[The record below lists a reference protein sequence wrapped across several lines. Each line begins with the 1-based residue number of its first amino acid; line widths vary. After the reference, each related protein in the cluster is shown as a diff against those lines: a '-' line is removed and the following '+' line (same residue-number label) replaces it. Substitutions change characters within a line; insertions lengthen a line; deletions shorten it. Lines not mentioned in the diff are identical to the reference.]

1 MYRKFSENFDPKRK
15 EEKDM
20 ATMAWT
26 FQGKEG
32 VFRLEQPELSSYLYF
47 PLVNEAGMMSS
58 VSPNLHGQSAT
69 GHNSFLLEPI
79 SVESLHN
86 SKAARNFWVDLEG
99 YGAWSATGN
108 SARQNAALFS
118 EEKEKTWLEAGFLW
132 HKVTR
137 ENNVSGLRAET
148 TSFVPVTNDKI
159 ELMKVRLTNIG
170 NAELTLTPTAAIP
183 LYARSADDLRDHRHV
198 TSLLHRIYTSVH
210 GVEVQPSL
218 SFDERGH
225 RVNQT
230 TYGVFG
236 AVQDGAAP
244 VGFFPVTEDFIGEGG
259 ALDWPQAVVA
269 NRRPDAVAGAEV
281 EGYEAVGALRF
292 DTVRL
297 APAASVSYVIA
308 MMIADDRID
317 TRRIAAEYL
326 SEQRFDELL
335 EQNRAYWS
343 SKLDTLSF
351 QSGEEQYD
359 LWMKWVTLQPV
370 LRRMYG
376 NSFLPYHDYGRG
388 GRGWRDLW
396 QDCLALL
403 AMEPDEVGHLLYNNY
418 AGVRIDGSN
427 ATIIGSKP
435 GEFIADRNNI
445 PRVWMDHGAWPLLTT
460 LLYIHQSGD
469 LEFLLKPQTY
479 FRDIFTKRCR
489 ERDLA
494 WTPEQGNKLVSND
507 GRIYEGTILEHILLQ
522 NIVPFFNVGENGNIK
537 LEGADWNDGL
547 DLAPARGESVAFTAF
562 YASNL
567 LELSELILRLGQSP
581 GAADTIELAEE
592 ITLLLDSLS
601 APVNYD
607 NIPAKQELLAR
618 YFDSVVPSVSGRKRK
633 LSVQQV
639 SEDLRRKAD
648 WAFEHLRKQEWIR
661 SEEGF
666 EWFNGYYNNDAV
678 RVEGDHPNGVRMTLT
693 GQVFTIM
700 GGIATEE
707 QVGKITAAVDRY
719 LKDEQIG
726 YRLNSRFGEIQ
737 QNLGRAFGFAFG
749 HKENGAMFS
758 HMTVMYA
765 NALYKRGFVHAGK
778 QVLDSVYNLSVDF
791 QRSRMYPGVPEYINE
806 RGRGMYTYL
815 TGSASWLLLTL
826 LTEVYG
832 VKGEYGDLRL
842 EPKLALEQF
851 DAAGDAS
858 VTTSFAGR
866 KLQIVYRNLQRS
878 EYGEYRMEQV
888 TLNGAVLECDLD
900 PKRCLISRQAIEA
913 LPEGAVHRI
922 EITLNA

>member
-1 MYRKFSENFDPKRK
+1 
-15 EEKDM
+15 M
-20 ATMAWT
+20 ATSGWR
-26 FQGKEG
+26 FEGKEG

-58 VSPNLHGQSAT
+58 VSPNLHGQATT

-86 SKAARNFWVDLEG
+86 SKAARNFWIYVDG
-99 YGAWSATGN
+99 YGAWSVTGN

-118 EEKEKTWLEAGFLW
+118 EEKENTSLEAGFLW
-132 HKVTR
+132 HKITR
-137 ENNVSGLRAET
+137 ESNRLNLRAEI
-148 TSFVPVTNDKI
+148 TSFVPVTDDKI
-159 ELMKVRLTNIG
+159 ELMKVRLTNTG
-170 NAELTLTPTAAIP
+170 DQELAITPTAAIP

-198 TSLLHRIYTSVH
+198 TSLLHRIYTSAY
-210 GVEVQPSL
+210 GVEVQPAL

-225 RVNQT
+225 RVNKT
-230 TYGVFG
+230 AYGVFG
-236 AVQDGAAP
+236 ATQDGTP
-244 VGFFPVTEDFIGEGG
+244 PIGFFPVTEDFIGEGG
-259 ALDWPQAVVA
+259 ALDWPQAVVDH
-269 NRRPDAVAGAEV
+269 RQPDVEAGAEI

-292 DTVRL
+292 ATTQL
-297 APAASVSYVIA
+297 APGESVAYVVA

-317 TRRIAAEYL
+317 TKRMAAAYL
-326 SEQRFDELL
+326 SEARFDELL
-335 EQNRAYWS
+335 EKNEAYWLG
-343 SKLDTLSF
+343 KLDTLAF
-351 QSGEEQYD
+351 HSGDKQHD
-359 LWMKWVTLQPV
+359 LWLKWVTLQPI
-370 LRRMYG
+370 LRRLYG

-403 AMEPDEVGHLLYNNY
+403 VMEPNEVGHLLYNNY

-427 ATIIGSKP
+427 ATIIGAKP

-469 LEFLLKPQTY
+469 LGFLLKPQTY
-479 FRDIFTKRCR
+479 FRDIFTKRCK

-494 WTPEQGNKLVSND
+494 WTPEQGNKLLTQD
-507 GRIYEGTILEHILLQ
+507 GRTYEGSILEHILLQ
-522 NIVPFFNVGENGNIK
+522 NIVPFFNVGENGNMK

-547 DLAPARGESVAFTAF
+547 DMAPGRGESVAFTAF

-567 LELSELILRLGQSP
+567 LELSELIPRLAQAP
-581 GAADTIELAEE
+581 GGTDTIEIAEE
-592 ITLLLDSLS
+592 IAVLLDSLGT
-601 APVNYD
+601 PVNYD
-607 NIPAKQELLAR
+607 SISAKQELLER
-618 YFDSVVPSVSGRKRK
+618 YFDSVVPGVSGRKRK
-633 LSVQQV
+633 FSLQQV
-639 SEDLRRKAD
+639 AEDLRRKAD
-648 WAFEHLRKQEWIR
+648 WAFEHLRNQEWIR
-661 SEEGF
+661 SAEGF

-707 QVGKITAAVDRY
+707 QVGKITAAVDHY
-719 LKDEQIG
+719 LKDERIG

-765 NALYKRGFVHAGK
+765 NALYKRGFVQAGK
-778 QVLDSVYNLSVDF
+778 QVLDSVYHLSADF
-791 QRSRMYPGVPEYINE
+791 ERSRMYPGIPEYINE

-832 VKGEYGDLRL
+832 VKGDYGDLRL
-842 EPKLALEQF
+842 EPKLTAEQF
-851 DAAGDAS
+851 DAAGEAS
-858 VTTSFAGR
+858 VITSFAGR
-866 KLQIVYRNLQRS
+866 QLQIVYRNLQRA
-878 EYGEYRMEQV
+878 EYGDYRIGQVALNGV
-888 TLNGAVLECDLD
+888 TLDSSSREGG
-900 PKRCLISRQAIEA
+900 CLIPRHVIEA
-913 LPEGAVHRI
+913 LPKGAVHRI
-922 EITLNA
+922 EITLTA

>member
-1 MYRKFSENFDPKRK
+1 
-15 EEKDM
+15 M
-20 ATMAWT
+20 ATSGWR
-26 FQGKEG
+26 FEGNEG

-58 VSPNLHGQSAT
+58 VSPNLHGQATT
-69 GHNSFLLEPI
+69 GHNSFLMEPI

-86 SKAARNFWVDLEG
+86 SKAARNFWIYVDG
-99 YGAWSATGN
+99 YGAWSVTGN

-118 EEKEKTWLEAGFLW
+118 EEKEKTSLEAGFLW
-132 HKVTR
+132 HKITR
-137 ENNVSGLRAET
+137 ESTRLKIRAEI
-148 TSFVPVTNDKI
+148 TSFVPVTDDKI
-159 ELMKVRLTNIG
+159 ELMKVRLTNTG
-170 NAELTLTPTAAIP
+170 DQELAITPTAAIP

-198 TSLLHRIYTSVH
+198 TSLLHRIYTSAY
-210 GVEVQPSL
+210 GVEVQPAL

-225 RVNQT
+225 RVNKMA
-230 TYGVFG
+230 YGVFG
-236 AVQDGAAP
+236 ATQDSIAP
-244 VGFFPVTEDFIGEGG
+244 IGFFPVTEDFIGEGG
-259 ALDWPQAVVA
+259 AFDWPQAVVDH
-269 NRRPDAVAGAEV
+269 RQPDVEAGAEI

-292 DTVRL
+292 ATTQL
-297 APAASVSYVIA
+297 APGESVAYVVA

-317 TRRIAAEYL
+317 TKRMAAAYL
-326 SEQRFDELL
+326 SEARFDELL
-335 EQNRAYWS
+335 EQNEAYWR
-343 SKLDTLSF
+343 SKLDTLAF
-351 QSGEEQYD
+351 HSGDEQHD
-359 LWMKWVTLQPV
+359 LWLKWVTLQPI
-370 LRRMYG
+370 LRRLYG

-403 AMEPDEVGHLLYNNY
+403 VMEPDEVGHLLYNNY

-427 ATIIGSKP
+427 ATIIGAKP

-469 LEFLLKPQTY
+469 LGFLLKPQTY
-479 FRDIFTKRCR
+479 FRDIFTKRCK
-489 ERDLA
+489 ERDLS
-494 WTPEQGNKLVSND
+494 WTPEQGNKLLTQD
-507 GRIYEGTILEHILLQ
+507 GRTYEGSILEHILLQ
-522 NIVPFFNVGENGNIK
+522 NIVPFFNVGENGNMK

-547 DLAPARGESVAFTAF
+547 DMAPECGESVAFTAF

-567 LELSELILRLGQSP
+567 RELSELLPRLAQAP
-581 GAADTIELAEE
+581 GGTDTIEIAEE
-592 ITLLLDSLS
+592 IAVLLDSLDT
-601 APVNYD
+601 PVNYD
-607 NIPAKQELLAR
+607 SISAKQKLLER
-618 YFDSVVPSVSGRKRK
+618 YFDSVVPAVSGRKRK
-633 LSVQQV
+633 FSLQQV
-639 SEDLRRKAD
+639 AEDLRRKAD

-661 SEEGF
+661 SAEGF

-719 LKDEQIG
+719 LKDERIG

-765 NALYKRGFVHAGK
+765 NALYKRGFVQAGK
-778 QVLDSVYNLSVDF
+778 QVLDSVYHLSADF
-791 QRSRMYPGVPEYINE
+791 DRSRMYPGIPEYINE

-832 VKGEYGDLRL
+832 VKGNYGDLRL
-842 EPKLALEQF
+842 EPKLTAEQF
-851 DAAGDAS
+851 DAAGEAS
-858 VTTSFAGR
+858 VITGFAGR
-866 KLQIVYRNLQRS
+866 QLQIVYRNLQRA
-878 EYGEYRMEQV
+878 EYGNYRIGQV
-888 TLNGAVLECDLD
+888 TLNGVTLD
-900 PKRCLISRQAIEA
+900 SSSREGGCLIPRQAIEA

-922 EITLNA
+922 EITLTA